1 MKLRENQYDLIA
13 SLGANCA
20 AAHNLEIR
28 GLRPVAL
35 PFDWTYVVDES
46 PYAWMAEHVCDG
58 FRGLCMRENLVE
70 ITPASPEW
78 KDAHADRVK
87 YVDNG
92 SGFRFVNHFS
102 RPVDSDGEYA
112 KVHSALSR
120 RTERLFEMLGKSG
133 RVLFVAGTHV
143 RISPETF
150 QALRRSFSA
159 RFPDVDFGFVYVR
172 FATARDEVLPEY
184 GEETRLI
191 TVERPLNDYDCAQAN
206 FEWSFM
212 DSLELSGLFQRPRE
226 RLMHVSLGIWPSVSL
241 HVELRRKRKS
251 L

>member
-13 SLGANCA
+13 SLGANCS

-46 PYAWMAEHVCDG
+46 PYVWMSEHICNG
-58 FRGLCMRENLVE
+58 FRGICMKENLEE
-70 ITPASPEW
+70 ITPASSEW

-87 YVDNG
+87 YIDKG

-102 RPVDSDGEYA
+102 RPVDSVGEYA
-112 KVHSALSR
+112 RVHSALSR
-120 RTERLFEMLGKSG
+120 RTERFFEMIGKSS
-133 RVLFVAGTHV
+133 RVLFVAATHV

-150 QALRRSFSA
+150 LALRRSFSV
-159 RFPDVDFGFVYVR
+159 RFPDVGFDFVYMR
-172 FATARDEVLPEY
+172 FSTARDEDLPAY
-184 GEETRLI
+184 GEGTRLI
-191 TVERPLNDYDCAQAN
+191 PVERAQNEYDFTHTN

-212 DSLELSGLFQRPRE
+212 DSLGLSGRFQTTRD
-226 RLMHVSLGIWPSVSL
+226 RLMHISLGVWPSVVL